1 MKYSQQESTIL
12 EFKRELP
19 QNEQIIKTIIGF
31 CNHKGGRL
39 VIGVDNDGTIIGVDE
54 DKIHGILEYV
64 EKSVYEATHPAII
77 PLVYTQTI
85 EKKLLLIIEVFPGN
99 NKPYFLKSE
108 GATKGVYIRIGR
120 STMRADPETIQE
132 LTWQSRGRPS
142 DQIPVFQ
149 ASMQDLDE
157 RKISDFL
164 HHKKV
169 PVKSIPAKSTGAFEK
184 LLLNYNFVACEQARL
199 YPTVAGILLFGKN
212 PQHFF
217 PQAYI
222 VCTHFSAPSMTNSKT
237 LATRDFSGTIIEQ
250 VEAAFDF
257 VLQRL
262 SRSSVV
268 KGLRR
273 VETLEIPEKALREV
287 LINTI
292 AHRNYHLASPI
303 KIAIFPDRIEVY
315 SSGDFPGPLTNQNL
329 LMGLSFIRNDAICKT
344 LKEMGLIEAF
354 GIGFTT
360 LFESYHAYGLP
371 KPDVIEGENYVK
383 CILPREQ
390 ATTRS
395 VAQQDIDFEESNIG
409 EKRDGIEGILKL
421 FHTATEITINDL
433 IENLHLTR
441 ATAGRRLNELA
452 GKKII
457 KKLGSGKSTRYI
469 LAKK

>member
-39 VIGVDNDGTIIGVDE
+39 VIGVDNDGTIIGVDS
-54 DKIHGILEYV
+54 DKIQGVLEYV

-85 EKKLLLIIEVFPGN
+85 GEKLLLIIEVFPGN

-108 GATKGVYIRIGR
+108 GASKGVYIRIGR

-132 LTWQSRGRPS
+132 LSWQSRGLPS

-149 ASMQDLDE
+149 AGVQDLDE
-157 RKISDFL
+157 QKIRDFF
-164 HHKKV
+164 HYKRV
-169 PVKSIPAKSTGAFEK
+169 PVKSIPAKSTGALDK
-184 LLLNYNFVACEQARL
+184 LLLNYHFAAHEQARL

-222 VCTHFSAPSMTNSKT
+222 VCTHFSAPSIANSKT

-273 VETLEIPEKALREV
+273 VETLEIPEKAFREV

-292 AHRNYHLASPI
+292 AHRNYHLSSPI
-303 KIAIFPDRIEVY
+303 KIALFPDRIEVY
-315 SSGDFPGPLTNQNL
+315 SPGDFPGPLTPQNL

-344 LKEMGLIEAF
+344 LKEMGIIEAF
-354 GIGFTT
+354 GTGFTT

-390 ATTRS
+390 ITMRS
-395 VAQQDIDFEESNIG
+395 VSPKRSTV
-409 EKRDGIEGILKL
+409 EKRNDREKCDAIESILKL
-421 FHTATEITINDL
+421 FHTATEITINDI
-433 IENLHLTR
+433 IERLYLTR

-452 GKKII
+452 AKKII
-457 KKLGSGKSTRYI
+457 KKIGSGRSTRYI
-469 LAKK
+469 LAKE